1 MKSQA
6 RFRPHGPSESS
17 SGDGPGLRAA
27 DNETP
32 SRDVVVTTRTRA
44 ATMSDGG
51 AILDGSALRNAVAT
65 SCSARAIAARKP
77 PPSPCPS
84 PTSPPRPRPR
94 RCNASPRPTARTR
107 GREARTP
114 PPPSI
119 PPRPCAANLTP
130 LASCPP
136 QIPPP
141 LATKPRTPRRLV
153 SPCPR
158 HIPREDDERRERARR
173 DRASG
178 AERVIG
184 RELPS
189 RVDEHSL
196 NVSLHT
202 TGRAIDR

>member
-1 MKSQA
+1 MKSKQGFA
-6 RFRPHGPSESS
+6 PMVRRNPRREM
-17 SGDGPGLRAA
+17 DR
-27 DNETP
+27 
-32 SRDVVVTTRTRA
+32 
-44 ATMSDGG
+44 
-51 AILDGSALRNAVAT
+51 GSAQRTTKRPQEMWLSPHERARLPCQTGVRSSTVPLLRNAVAT

-136 QIPPP
+136 
-141 LATKPRTPRRLV
+141 RSPRRSQRSRARPAGSSLHV
-153 SPCPR
+153 RATSPAKMTS
-158 HIPREDDERRERARR
+158 DASARR

-189 RVDEHSL
+189 RVDEHL

>member
-1 MKSQA
+1 MVRRIPEGSWTGAPLRGQRNALKRCGCHHTNA
-6 RFRPHGPSESS
+6 RGYHVRRGVRSS
-17 SGDGPGLRAA
+17 TVPL
-27 DNETP
+27 
-32 SRDVVVTTRTRA
+32 
-44 ATMSDGG
+44 
-51 AILDGSALRNAVAT
+51 LRNAVAT
-65 SCSARAIAARKP
+65 SCSARATAARKP

-202 TGRAIDR
+202 TGRARDR

>member
-1 MKSQA
+1 MVRRNPRREMDRGSAA
-6 RFRPHGPSESS
+6 RTTKRPQEMWLSPHE
-17 SGDGPGLRAA
+17 RARLPCQ
-27 DNETP
+27 T
-32 SRDVVVTTRTRA
+32 
-44 ATMSDGG
+44 GG
-51 AILDGSALRNAVAT
+51 AILDGSAPSKRGSDLMFGACDRRAETTPEPVPLPDIAP
-65 SCSARAIAARKP
+65 SSAP
-77 PPSPCPS
+77 PEVQ
-84 PTSPPRPRPR
+84 RI
-94 RCNASPRPTARTR
+94 PRPTARTR

>member
-1 MKSQA
+1 MVRRNPRREMDRGSAQRTTKRPQEMWLSPHERA
-6 RFRPHGPSESS
+6 RLPCQ
-17 SGDGPGLRAA
+17 
-27 DNETP
+27 T
-32 SRDVVVTTRTRA
+32 
-44 ATMSDGG
+44 GG
-51 AILDGSALRNAVAT
+51 AILDGSAPSKRGSDLMFGACDRRAETTPEPVPLPDIAP
-65 SCSARAIAARKP
+65 SSAPPEVQRIPPTNREDPWTRGAHPAAP
-77 PPSPCPS
+77 IH
-84 PTSPPRPRPR
+84 PTQTMR
-94 RCNASPRPTARTR
+94 REPHTARVM
-107 GREARTP
+107 
-114 PPPSI
+114 S
-119 PPRPCAANLTP
+119 
-130 LASCPP
+130 P